1 MPACRRAARAG
12 QMPVFKP
19 HYLLGCQASQNGQ
32 ATRATSQRS
41 PTPGTRGRLA
51 EEKIRYTGENGIRFH
66 PMVVRSIAGPDYGGF
81 AVTSK
86 DTQSFDWTFDVNAV
100 SAEAK
105 KHLDEYEKAG
115 HRGDPFTFSEKK
127 DKIDPENLTVV
138 AFVQDEKT
146 KAVLQSTLVRLKR
159 PLASTNNR

>member
-1 MPACRRAARAG
+1 MVKAKATVAHVKG
-12 QMPVFKP
+12 DS
-19 HYLLGCQASQNGQ
+19 ASLKLHIV
-32 ATRATSQRS
+32 
-41 PTPGTRGRLA
+41 LA

-66 PMVVRSIAGPDYGGF
+66 PMVVRSIAGPEYGGF

-86 DTQSFDWTFDVNAV
+86 DSQSFDWTFDVNAV

-146 KAVLQSTLVRLKR
+146 KAILQSTLVRLKR
-159 PLASTNNR
+159 PLASNNNR